1 MQTHTV
7 ATTGLTGR
15 TGLLEQ
21 AAHEL
26 AVAERGH
33 GAVALVVLRLAQ
45 LDEIEA
51 ALGRP
56 AADAL
61 RSQAARRVS
70 AALGPYDGAGDVG
83 ADRFAVLLP
92 GIAAQDA
99 RERIAPRLVA
109 LLSEPFEVAGRTIHL
124 VACSGTAGHPGTAGG
139 AEALLDAALAAA
151 RR

>member
-1 MQTHTV
+1 MHAHRTT
-7 ATTGLTGR
+7 ATGLTGR

-26 AVAERGH
+26 AVAERGR

-45 LDEIEA
+45 LDEIE
-51 ALGRP
+51 
-56 AADAL
+56 
-61 RSQAARRVS
+61 

-109 LLSEPFEVAGRTIHL
+109 LLSEPFEAAGRTIHL
-124 VACSGTAGHPGTAGG
+124 AACSGTAGHPGTAGG

-151 RR
+151 RP